1 MIGFLRGILAERGT
15 DHVLLDVSGVGY
27 VVYCSDRTIASL
39 PGTGSVVSL
48 YTDMLVREDL
58 LQLYGFGSVR
68 EREFHRLLITVQGV
82 GARAALAIVA
92 ALGVDAAIRAIVLQ
106 DANAIQ
112 SAQGVGPKLA
122 QRVVNEL
129 TEKAAALMAL
139 AGTGPEVSA
148 DSAAEGDTK
157 LEAGQAERPVTAPQT
172 SAAAEAISALL
183 NLGYQQVEAAG
194 AVAEVARDDADLG
207 TPELIREALKR
218 LAPG

>member
-48 YTDMLVREDL
+48 YTEMLVREDL

-92 ALGVDAAIRAIVLQ
+92 ALGVDAAIRAIVF
-106 DANAIQ
+106 
-112 SAQGVGPKLA
+112 
-122 QRVVNEL
+122 
-129 TEKAAALMAL
+129 
-139 AGTGPEVSA
+139 AGC
-148 DSAAEGDTK
+148 K
-157 LEAGQAERPVTAPQT
+157 CNLERSG
-172 SAAAEAISALL
+172 S
-183 NLGYQQVEAAG
+183 G
-194 AVAEVARDDADLG
+194 A
-207 TPELIREALKR
+207 
-218 LAPG
+218 